1 MLLAR
6 CDAQTTAIYVASAHA
21 LTSSFRF
28 APAACCVI
36 LCCFFAGVV
45 LLAWCDDPS
54 DPQHAISSE
63 ALQLLEQETD
73 AKGRKLQ
80 VIKLP
85 CPPPLQRTEE
95 EWNTLVG

>member
-1 MLLAR
+1 
-6 CDAQTTAIYVASAHA
+6 
-21 LTSSFRF
+21 
-28 APAACCVI
+28 
-36 LCCFFAGVV
+36 VV

-95 EWNTLVG
+95 EWSSLVGGCLLTLLYFTCSTQQGVACTYVNS